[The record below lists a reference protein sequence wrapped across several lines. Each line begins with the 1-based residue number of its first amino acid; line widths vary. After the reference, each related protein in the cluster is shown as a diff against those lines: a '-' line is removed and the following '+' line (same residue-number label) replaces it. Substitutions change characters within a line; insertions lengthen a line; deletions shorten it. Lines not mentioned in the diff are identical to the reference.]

1 MSVLFGIL
9 RFLVETALLWFIMVW
24 VTQEHNLPWRQV
36 VVWVLITA
44 VVGLVGVG
52 LCHATKILP
61 YSICLLVGMVMQIVA
76 LWLILR
82 REGIASGKVTVIL
95 ILFLLVRAVLALPRW
110 LG

>member
-1 MSVLFGIL
+1 MQGLFVFV
-9 RFLVETALLWFIMVW
+9 RFLIETALLWFIMAW

-82 REGIASGKVTVIL
+82 RQGFASAKITTIL
-95 ILFLLVRAVLALPRW
+95 LLFLFVRAVLALPNL